1 MDPPHSSVVLLVKVS
16 PESDHLC
23 TLKSILEQAGVQ
35 VLTTEIALTQPG
47 HDPDCLARFATE
59 HRPSAIIL
67 FLDQRTL
74 AADVPPWG
82 FLGSALVDVP
92 IIVAAQDL
100 EATQIRTLL
109 EQGVRD
115 FVLPPFT
122 SASVLPRV
130 WRVVKHSRLFS
141 SIRGSLREKL
151 GLQRLDLLGESPSFL
166 AEIRKLPLVARCDV
180 TVMIVGETGTGKE
193 LIARAVHYLSPRYD
207 RPFVP
212 IDCGAIPPE
221 LAESE
226 LFGHERGAF
235 TGAVTR
241 TPGLISAA
249 EQGTLF
255 LDEVDAL
262 SLSVQAKFLRFLQQ
276 MEYRPLGSNKLK
288 KADVRVIL
296 ATNSDLQQRVRN
308 GEFREDLFYRLNVA
322 QIRLP
327 ALRQRR
333 EDVVLL
339 AKHFAAKYCAR
350 FKRPALEISQGALQ
364 RMLLHQWPGNI
375 RELENVVE
383 AAVAMCDG
391 PVIRESDL
399 LLAAQEADAPVS
411 FREAKARTINEFE
424 REYIVRVL
432 YAYGGNV
439 SEAARAAGK
448 NRRAFWELMRKHG
461 VKGGELKDSF
471 SSAEDRK
478 LTARSARAGARNF
491 SSG

>member
-1 MDPPHSSVVLLVKVS
+1 MDAPHSPVVLLAKAS
-16 PESDHLC
+16 PQSDHFC
-23 TLKSILEQAGVQ
+23 ALKSILEQAGVT
-35 VLTTEIALTQPG
+35 VLTTETALTSPG
-47 HDPDCLARFATE
+47 NDPDWLARFATE
-59 HRPSAIIL
+59 HRSSAIIL
-67 FLDQRTL
+67 FLDKQAL
-74 AADVPPWG
+74 ADGAEPWN
-82 FLGSALVDVP
+82 FSGSVLDDVP

-100 EATQIRTLL
+100 EATQIRTML
-109 EQGVRD
+109 ERGVRD
-115 FVLPPFT
+115 FVMPPFT

-130 WRVVKHSRLFS
+130 WRFVKHGRLCS
-141 SIRGSLREKL
+141 TIRGSLREKL

-166 AEIRKLPLVARCDV
+166 AEIRKLPMVARCDV
-180 TVMIVGETGTGKE
+180 TVMICGETGTGKE

-241 TPGLISAA
+241 NPGLISAA
-249 EQGTLF
+249 DQGTLF

-262 SLSVQAKFLRFLQQ
+262 TLSVQAKFLRFLQQ
-276 MEYRPLGSNKLK
+276 MEYRPLGSNKHK

-296 ATNSDLQQRVRN
+296 ATNSDLQQRVRS
-308 GEFREDLFYRLNVA
+308 GEFREDLFYRLNVV
-322 QIRLP
+322 QIKLP

-350 FKRPALEISQGALQ
+350 FKRPALEISQEALR
-364 RMLLHQWPGNI
+364 RMIMHRWPGNI

-383 AAVAMCDG
+383 AAVALCDG

-399 LLAAQEADAPVS
+399 LLSAQEVDEPIS
-411 FREAKARTINEFE
+411 FQEAKARTINEFE
-424 REYIVRVL
+424 REYIARVL
-432 YAYGGNV
+432 YACGGNV

-461 VKGGELKDSF
+461 VKGSDLKDSF
-471 SSAEDRK
+471 GGGEDRK
-478 LTARSARAGARNF
+478 PSALTAGAGARNF